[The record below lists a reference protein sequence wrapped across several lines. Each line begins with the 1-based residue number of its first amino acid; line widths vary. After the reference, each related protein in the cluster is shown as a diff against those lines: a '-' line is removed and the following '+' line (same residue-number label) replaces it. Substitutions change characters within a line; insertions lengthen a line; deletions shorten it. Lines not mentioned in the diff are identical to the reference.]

1 MRASHE
7 SSKSRQRAGFD
18 VMQFSKPQRL
28 AALMICT
35 LLAAPAALAQ
45 GSPEAGQQKAATCA
59 ACHGQDGNSLNPEW
73 PSLAGQHEQYIVRAL
88 RAYRPGG
95 SRNNP
100 LMMGQVAALSDQD
113 MQDLGAYFSAQTRAP
128 LTADPALVTAGERLY
143 RGGNQER
150 GISACIACHGPRGL
164 GNPAA
169 AYPAVAGQ
177 HAPYTAASLRAYKK
191 SERESDPNQM
201 MRNISSLLSDDDIRA
216 VSSYIQGL
224 E

>member
-1 MRASHE
+1 M
-7 SSKSRQRAGFD
+7 
-18 VMQFSKPQRL
+18 
-28 AALMICT
+28 
-35 LLAAPAALAQ
+35 LLAAQAATAQ
-45 GSPEAGQQKAATCA
+45 GSAEAGQTKAATCA

-88 RAYRPGG
+88 KAYRPGG
-95 SRNNP
+95 TRNNV

-113 MQDLGAYFSAQTRAP
+113 MADLGAYFATQKRAP
-128 LTADPALVTAGERLY
+128 LMADPALVAAGERLY
-143 RGGNQER
+143 RGGNKAK
-150 GISACIACHGPRGL
+150 GVSACIACHGPRGL

-177 HAPYTAASLRAYKK
+177 HAPYTAGSLRAYAN

-201 MRNISSLLSDDDIRA
+201 MRNISSLLSDDDIVA

>member
-1 MRASHE
+1 
-7 SSKSRQRAGFD
+7 
-18 VMQFSKPQRL
+18 MQISALKQL
-28 AALMICT
+28 AAFLIF
-35 LLAAPAALAQ
+35 ALVGAQ
-45 GSPEAGQQKAATCA
+45 TAMAEGSADAGQKKAATCA

-88 RAYRPGG
+88 KAYRPGG
-95 SRNNP
+95 SRNNV
-100 LMMGQVAALSDQD
+100 LMMGQVAALSEQD
-113 MQDLGAYFSAQTRAP
+113 MADLGAYFAGQKRAP
-128 LTADPALVTAGERLY
+128 LTADPALVAAGERLY
-143 RGGNQER
+143 RGGNKAR

-177 HAPYTAASLRAYKK
+177 HATYTASSLRAYA
-191 SERESDPNQM
+191 SQERESDPNQM
-201 MRNISSLLSDDDIRA
+201 MRTISSLLSEEDIVA